1 MEENNGCFDVFVFI
15 IIHCLLYG
23 FFKEF
28 TPLFELAWYWIIPIH
43 TMTMFG
49 ALALVHYIGRLIF
62 ERW

>member
-15 IIHCLLYG
+15 IINCLLYG

-28 TPLFELAWYWIIPIH
+28 TPLFEIAWYWIIPIY